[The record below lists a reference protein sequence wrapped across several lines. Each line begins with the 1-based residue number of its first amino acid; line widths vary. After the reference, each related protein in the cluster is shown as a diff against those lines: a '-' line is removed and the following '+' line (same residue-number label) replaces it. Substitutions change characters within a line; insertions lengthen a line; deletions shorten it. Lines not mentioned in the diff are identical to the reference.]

1 VVSFL
6 SRIVAGS
13 NLLISGSNL
22 LNLIA
27 AAGLNLILQDQ
38 VLAGSSTLIPAAG
51 SKILIAASGG
61 ILILL
66 QQSRIESIS
75 SSRIEYYSSRIE
87 YNNNNSSSKIAT
99 AEQDRIY

>member
-1 VVSFL
+1 VLALSFL
-6 SRIVAGS
+6 RRIVAGS

-27 AAGLNLILQDQ
+27 AAGSNLILQDQ

-51 SKILIAASGG
+51 SKILIAAAEG

-66 QQSRIESIS
+66 QQNRIESVS
-75 SSRIEYYSSRIE
+75 SSRIKYYSCRIE
-87 YNNNNSSSKIAT
+87 YNNNSSSKI
-99 AEQDRIY
+99 